1 MTRRLLDY
9 DPVLGTAEYIHY
21 DEQTGA
27 TWIETVE
34 DETALVEA
42 NKAEFNTYTSGKHW
56 GNGEE
61 LDPKN
66 RVLRLS
72 ATMTAELHRRGVLQD
87 PVRLM
92 AWADTDEA
100 IPYRTRPGA
109 LKGTGRHV

>member
-1 MTRRLLDY
+1 MSRRLLDY
-9 DPVLGTAEYIHY
+9 DPLLGVTEYIHY
-21 DEQTGA
+21 DHQTGA
-27 TWIETVE
+27 SWIETVE

-72 ATMTAELHRRGVLQD
+72 PTMTAKLMRRGVLMD

-100 IPYRTRPGA
+100 IPYRTRPGR
-109 LKGTGRHV
+109 LTGTGRQV

>member
-1 MTRRLLDY
+1 MARRLLDH
-9 DPVLGTAEYIHY
+9 DPIMGITEFIHY
-21 DEQTGA
+21 DDQTGA
-27 TWIETVE
+27 SYIETVE

-42 NKAEFNTYTSGKHW
+42 NRREFNSYTSGKHW

-72 ATMTAELHRRGVLQD
+72 ATMVADLQRRGVLQD
-87 PVRLM
+87 PVKLM

-100 IPYRTRPGA
+100 IPYRTRPGR
-109 LKGTGRHV
+109 LRGTGRMV